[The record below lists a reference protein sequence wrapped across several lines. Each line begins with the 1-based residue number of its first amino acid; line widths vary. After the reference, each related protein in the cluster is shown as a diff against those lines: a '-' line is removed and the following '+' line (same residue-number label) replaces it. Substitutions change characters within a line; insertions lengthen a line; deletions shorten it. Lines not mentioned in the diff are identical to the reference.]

1 MPFCDVC
8 GRRKK
13 PQGRDSRDAGLCD
26 HECDGYYEG
35 EIAGHLWPGEGPES
49 AETERASATP
59 PVAGAMNG
67 ERSKNNSLRAG
78 RSDGMM
84 TG

>member
-1 MPFCDVC
+1 MTRDEPEPFGAV
-8 GRRKK
+8 
-13 PQGRDSRDAGLCD
+13 
-26 HECDGYYEG
+26 
-35 EIAGHLWPGEGPES
+35 
-49 AETERASATP
+49 SATP